1 MTKTPILLLV
11 GRDDWQRDEALNQAL
26 LTRLR
31 ENNVDIRW
39 EDPAAGFIFSFRK
52 WVKRLRLLPK
62 RLERLH
68 LRAAQ
73 VLYGI
78 LHPSYFS
85 YLYHRKDNAVLSRC
99 DFLKKT
105 ISSQGIAERVI
116 VLARSSGGRVSSLI
130 ADELGFKKIICLGYP
145 FKHPDSQDEPE
156 RYQHLANLQTPM
168 LIIQGVHDEYGG
180 LGIEDHYPLSENIQI
195 SYFDTNH
202 NFTIDDATITRLVDA
217 IEKYSGLVKRS

>member
-31 ENNVDIRW
+31 KNNVDIRW

-68 LRAAQ
+68 LRTAQ

-116 VLARSSGGRVSSLI
+116 VLARSSGGRVSSVIPHLI
-130 ADELGFKKIICLGYP
+130 LLFSVLDGDRP
-145 FKHPDSQDEPE
+145 F
-156 RYQHLANLQTPM
+156 
-168 LIIQGVHDEYGG
+168 
-180 LGIEDHYPLSENIQI
+180 
-195 SYFDTNH
+195 
-202 NFTIDDATITRLVDA
+202 
-217 IEKYSGLVKRS
+217 